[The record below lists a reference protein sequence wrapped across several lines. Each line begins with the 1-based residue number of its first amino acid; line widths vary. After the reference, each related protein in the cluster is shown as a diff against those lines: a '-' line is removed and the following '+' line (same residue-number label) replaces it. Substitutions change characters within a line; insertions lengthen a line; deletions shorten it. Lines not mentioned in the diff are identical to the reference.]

1 MPAAYRDAD
10 GTRSFGG
17 KLKTAGRRHR
27 EPCNLGDHRAEPAM
41 PQSLLKA
48 REHRWFVTRFHVDD
62 AIGQEAG
69 LGDGRREEVLPR
81 DAPQDLASCA
91 RGEQRS
97 CRAVDRAI
105 AAAGDLVQG
114 AER

>member
-1 MPAAYRDAD
+1 
-10 GTRSFGG
+10 
-17 KLKTAGRRHR
+17 
-27 EPCNLGDHRAEPAM
+27 M

-91 RGEQRS
+91 RGDSRGEQRS